1 MSFFFFFL
9 LFYDKMNNRESD
21 DMKKVMIFGH
31 KKPDTDSVM
40 SAIGLSYL
48 KNQLGENTEARV
60 LGTINKESSYVLDY
74 FNIKAPKYLNDVKLQ
89 LKDVHYHKGFFL
101 PDNASIYDAYQAML
115 KEELTGLPVTHIDGS
130 FSGLLTIKDLSH
142 ILVNENVEDLY
153 TSYDNILHVLK
164 GEEILRE
171 TDEIIGKLLVAAYRS
186 TTILENVD
194 LNKNDI
200 LIVGDRHSVIE
211 YAVESG
217 VQLIILSGD
226 SYIKEEHIEIAR
238 KNHVSIIRT
247 PYDTYRVSRLIAL
260 TNYIKTMVRIYNPI
274 KFIETDFVSDVIDIN
289 NKLKHT
295 NYPVV
300 DKHNKCLGLLKITD
314 LSEKNPKKVIL
325 VDHNEKLQSVDGL
338 EEAEILEIFDHHNL
352 GSITTAN
359 PINFRNMAVGSTC
372 TIVYSMFRER
382 NISIPR
388 DIAGALLSGILSD
401 TLILRSPTAT
411 LKDREA
417 VEYLAHIALVDYEEY
432 GMNLFKSGTSL
443 EGMTKEEVL
452 YNDYKL
458 YSINDK
464 NFAIGQ
470 FFTMNFDEIEKDI
483 DGYVEVL
490 NRVAEANNYVLVAL
504 YVTDIIHNGSYV
516 LFNEKGANIINL
528 AYQDEV
534 NEGYFVEGCL
544 SRKKHI
550 VPILMEILEN

>member
-1 MSFFFFFL
+1 
-9 LFYDKMNNRESD
+9 
-21 DMKKVMIFGH
+21 MKKVMIFGH

-60 LGTINKESSYVLDY
+60 LGTINKEASYVLDY

-101 PDNASIYDAYQAML
+101 PDNASIYDGYQAML
-115 KEELTGLPVTHIDGS
+115 KEELTGLPVTHVDGS
-130 FSGLLTIKDLSH
+130 FLGLLTLKDLSH

-153 TSYDNILHVLK
+153 TSYDNILRVLK
-164 GEEILRE
+164 GEEIIRA
-171 TDEIIGKLLVAAYRS
+171 TDEIVGKLLVAAYRS
-186 TTILENVD
+186 TTILESVE
-194 LNKNDI
+194 LSKEDI

-226 SYIKEEHIEIAR
+226 SYIKEEHIEIAK
-238 KNHVSIIRT
+238 KNGVSIIRT

-274 KFIETDFVSDVIDIN
+274 KFIETDFVSDIIDVN

-352 GSITTAN
+352 GSITTNN

-382 NISIPR
+382 GVAIPKE
-388 DIAGALLSGILSD
+388 IAGALLSGILSD

-411 LKDREA
+411 LRDREA
-417 VEYLAHIALVDYEEY
+417 VEYLANIAEVNYEEY

-458 YSINDK
+458 YTVNDK
-464 NFAIGQ
+464 SFAIGQ
-470 FFTMNFDEIEKDI
+470 FFTMNFDEIEKEI

-490 NRVAEANNYVLVAL
+490 NQVAEANHFTLVAL
-504 YVTDIIHNGSYV
+504 YVTDLIHNGSYV
-516 LFNEKGANIINL
+516 LYNDKGANIMNL
-528 AYQDEV
+528 AYQDDV
-534 NEGYFVEGCL
+534 REGYFVEGCL

-550 VPILMEILEN
+550 VPVIMEILEN